1 MDVVELLAGAIVGAV
16 FGYLVPRWY
25 EAGERYLQ
33 GKNREKRQLLL
44 ESKNVYEWLMGYYER
59 RGSTRDLFD
68 CKIGRFEV
76 KIPFLTK
83 REWQYIRKIQP
94 EGNEVLQF
102 AESSDRG
109 FEIDWRLIN
118 RRIRLGQKLFNEPT
132 LYLDRLEEHDSS
144 IVLNVKSCEY
154 FQMATLL
161 ARLEEET
168 FRAVRKND
176 YAHGNVPLR
185 DACLRNLARA
195 QELVKK
201 PFSIGCVVAL
211 AARTDDSYE
220 IVIQTRAHSTITYG
234 GTKSGIPAFGLCPIV
249 GTKNDI
255 NILLYNFI
263 KEYCEELF
271 SYDELIEVMSQKRA
285 DPLWFY
291 NLREAEDLL
300 LLIKSNG
307 FALEFLGFGFDALN
321 GTSTIAL
328 LAVIEDARAS
338 TEFKRRLCANWE
350 VAKQTPSPSFI
361 SSIEFVDYRSPQ
373 LESWLR
379 ESRYHFG
386 SAYTISRAIERLDQ
400 LKEHL

>member
-1 MDVVELLAGAIVGAV
+1 MDVAELVVGAIVGAV
-16 FGYLVPRWY
+16 SGYLVPKWY
-25 EAGERYLQ
+25 EDAKRYLQ
-33 GKNREKRQLLL
+33 RKNREKRQSLL
-44 ESKNVYEWLMGYYER
+44 ESKNVYEWLIGYYDR
-59 RGSTRDLFD
+59 RGSIRDLFD

-94 EGNEVLQF
+94 EGNEILQF
-102 AESSDRG
+102 AESSDKG
-109 FEIDWRLIN
+109 FEIDWRLIK
-118 RRIRLGQKLFNEPT
+118 RRIGLGQRLFNEPT
-132 LYLDRLEEHDSS
+132 LYLDRLEQHDSS
-144 IVLNVKSCEY
+144 INLHVKSCEY

-161 ARLEEET
+161 VKLEEET
-168 FRAVRKND
+168 FRAVQKND
-176 YAHGNVPLR
+176 YARGNVPLR
-185 DACLRNLARA
+185 DECLRNLTRA

-211 AARTDDSYE
+211 AVRIDDSYE
-220 IVIQTRAHSTITYG
+220 IVIQTRAHSTITFG
-234 GTKSGIPAFGLCPIV
+234 GTKSGIPNFGLTPIV
-249 GTKNDI
+249 SIGNDT

-263 KEYCEELF
+263 REYCEELF

-285 DPLWFY
+285 DPFWFY
-291 NLREAEDLL
+291 NLREAEELL

-338 TEFKRRLCANWE
+338 TELKRRLCANWE
-350 VAKQTPSPSFI
+350 VAKQTRFI
-361 SSIEFVDYRSPQ
+361 SSIEFVDYKSPQ

-379 ESRYHFG
+379 ENRYHFAG
-386 SAYTISRAIERLDQ
+386 AYAISRAIERLDQ
-400 LKEHL
+400 LNMEHL